1 MAQTNNKHR
10 GFTLLEVL
18 FALVIIS
25 VVMFSYSKSL
35 SVASSHSLLANQKFF
50 ARVLLKNAY
59 AQDRIERRVLNK
71 TTEIEF
77 AGALW
82 LLEREEIKSS
92 DSKLMFI
99 RYQAFRQD
107 AANKKAISILL
118 GRGDKQ

>member
-59 AQDRIERRVLNK
+59 AQDRIERRVLSK

-77 AGALW
+77 AGDLW
-82 LLEREEIKSS
+82 LLERDEIQSS

-99 RYQAFRQD
+99 RYQAFKKNST
-107 AANKKAISILL
+107 NKKAVSMLF

>member
-1 MAQTNNKHR
+1 MAQTSNKHK

-82 LLEREEIKSS
+82 LLEREEIESS

-107 AANKKAISILL
+107 AANKKAISILF

>member
-1 MAQTNNKHR
+1 MTQTGNKHR

-59 AQDRIERRVLNK
+59 AQDRIEKRVLNK

-77 AGALW
+77 VGDLW
-82 LLEREEIKSS
+82 LLEKDEVESS
-92 DSKLMFI
+92 DSNLMFI

-107 AANKKAISILL
+107 AANKKAVSILF
-118 GRGDKQ
+118 GRGDNQ